1 MLARRRVPWL
11 LFALIVAGATGCS
24 GEKPVTDSA
33 AENSAVQDA
42 MEASEAEVTGT
53 GTMTS
58 TAVLELLENPDAPAI
73 LDVRSAREFDEGHIP
88 GAIHV
93 PYDELP
99 QRIAELEPYSERGLV
114 VYCRTGRRA
123 GIAEDALARAG
134 FERVWD
140 LEGHMVEWQRQ
151 GLPLAVP
158 AVN

>member
-1 MLARRRVPWL
+1 MLARRTVPWL
-11 LFALIVAGATGCS
+11 LSALLIAGAAGCS
-24 GEKPVTDSA
+24 GEKPGADA
-33 AENSAVQDA
+33 AAPGSDA
-42 MEASEAEVTGT
+42 PAATEASEAEATAT
-53 GTMTS
+53 GTMTPA
-58 TAVLELLENPDAPAI
+58 AVLELLDHPDAPAI
-73 LDVRSAREFDEGHIP
+73 LDVRSAKEFDEGHIP
-88 GAIHV
+88 GAILV

-99 QRIAELEPYSERGLV
+99 RRIAELEPYRERGLV

-140 LEGHMVEWQRQ
+140 LEGHMVEWRRQ